1 MPVERVSRSF
11 KDISLSFRS
20 HPITKDV
27 IPLKNASA
35 ISRSVKNLVLTQL
48 QERPFQPNLG
58 SRING
63 SLFDL
68 MDAGSAAII
77 SDEIRNTIDN
87 FEPRV
92 ELIDVEVTPYY
103 DSHAY
108 DILIVYEIIGINV
121 PAQEL
126 TFVLESLR

>member
-11 KDISLSFRS
+11 KDISLSFKV

-27 IPLKNASA
+27 IPLKNESA
-35 ISRSVKNLVLTQL
+35 IARAVKNLVLTQL
-48 QERPFQPNLG
+48 QERPFNPTLG

-63 SLFDL
+63 SLFEL
-68 MDAGSAAII
+68 MDAGSASVI

-92 ELIDVEVTPYY
+92 ELINVEVQPYY

-108 DILIVYEIIGINV
+108 DVLIEYHIVGIDV
-121 PAQEL
+121 PAQRL
-126 TFVLESLR
+126 SFVLESYR

>member
-11 KDISLSFRS
+11 KDISLSFKV

-27 IPLKNASA
+27 IPLKNESA
-35 ISRSVKNLVLTQL
+35 IARAVKNLVLTQL
-48 QERPFQPNLG
+48 QERPFNPTLG

-63 SLFDL
+63 SLFEL
-68 MDAGSAAII
+68 MDAGSAAVI
-77 SDEIRNTIDN
+77 SDEIRTTIDN

-92 ELIDVEVTPYY
+92 ELINVEVQPYY

-108 DILIVYEIIGINV
+108 DVLIEYHIVGIDV
-121 PAQEL
+121 AAQRL
-126 TFVLESLR
+126 SFVLESYR

>member
-11 KDISLSFRS
+11 KDISLSFKV

-27 IPLKNASA
+27 IPLKNESA
-35 ISRSVKNLVLTQL
+35 IARAVKNLVLTQL
-48 QERPFQPNLG
+48 QERPFNPTLG

-63 SLFDL
+63 SLFEL
-68 MDAGSAAII
+68 MDAGSAAVI
-77 SDEIRNTIDN
+77 SDEIRTTIDT

-92 ELIDVEVTPYY
+92 ELINVEVQPYY

-108 DILIVYEIIGINV
+108 DVLIEYHIVGIDV
-121 PAQEL
+121 AAQRL
-126 TFVLESLR
+126 SFVLESYR